1 MNRTDQKQLITAK
14 KDNTA
19 LSHVAKFT
27 SKHADKLVIVGVA
40 ALATTPAFAAI
51 DVTSLVS
58 EIGELKEPINKIGA
72 ALLGIAVVIL
82 GWRLVRSVLR

>member
-1 MNRTDQKQLITAK
+1 MNQNQMQLITAK

-19 LSHVAKFT
+19 LSRVANFT
-27 SKHADKLVIVGVA
+27 SKHADKLLIVGVV

-51 DVTSLVS
+51 DVSSVID
-58 EIGELKEPINKIGA
+58 EIGDLKEPINKIGA